1 MIYVVS
7 DIHGCYDEFC
17 RLLEKIHFSDED
29 IMYILGDMV
38 DRGPK
43 PVRLLQDLMGRH
55 NIYPIL
61 GNHEYMAF
69 TILKKTNVVVT
80 EENEYTLIKQFGKIE
95 RIVEKAGLSF
105 KVPFMESVYTLPK
118 EILLYDLAPSDVIT
132 GDKKTMICDCYVLWQ
147 ITDALKFSQTLNSSV
162 GNAESRIDTVVY
174 NATKSVIS
182 SMTQEQVISG
192 RSDLLQDAIIGNIGN
207 SMEQYGIAIL
217 EVETIKLDLPNDN
230 KEAVYERMISERDNI
245 AATHIAQGEAEAQK
259 IVNQTDKEV
268 AIMISEAE
276 KEAEILRAEGEAEYM
291 RIMSEAYSD
300 PGKADFYAYVR
311 SLDAAKAA
319 LQGEDKTLILSPESP
334 IAQIFY

>member
-1 MIYVVS
+1 MKKGIIAVV
-7 DIHGCYDEFC
+7 ITIVTF
-17 RLLEKIHFSDED
+17 LLI
-29 IMYILGDMV
+29 ITLGSS
-38 DRGPK
+38 
-43 PVRLLQDLMGRH
+43 
-55 NIYPIL
+55 I
-61 GNHEYMAF
+61 
-69 TILKKTNVVVT
+69 VVT
-80 EENEYTLIKQFGKIE
+80 QENEYTLIKQFGKVDRVIDE
-95 RIVEKAGLSF
+95 AGLSF
-105 KVPFMESVYTLPK
+105 KIPFVESVYTLPK

-132 GDKKTMICDCYVLWQ
+132 GDKKTMICDCYVLWE

-192 RSDLLQDAIIGNIGN
+192 RSDMLQDAIINNIGT

-217 EVETIKLDLPNDN
+217 EVETIKLDLPNAN

-245 AATHIAQGEAEAQK
+245 AATHIAQGQAEAQK
-259 IVNQTDKEV
+259 IRNQTDKEV

-291 RIMSEAYSD
+291 RILSEAYSD
-300 PGKADFYAYVR
+300 ESKADFYAYVR
-311 SLDAAKAA
+311 SLDAAKEA

-334 IAQIFY
+334 MAQIFY

>member
-1 MIYVVS
+1 MKKGIITAVITIAAFVL
-7 DIHGCYDEFC
+7 I
-17 RLLEKIHFSDED
+17 IV
-29 IMYILGDMV
+29 LGSS
-38 DRGPK
+38 
-43 PVRLLQDLMGRH
+43 
-55 NIYPIL
+55 
-61 GNHEYMAF
+61 
-69 TILKKTNVVVT
+69 VVVT
-80 EENEYTLIKQFGKIE
+80 QENEYTLIRQFGKVD
-95 RIVEKAGLSF
+95 RIISEPGLSF

-192 RSDLLQDAIIGNIGN
+192 RSDLLQDAIIGNIGT

>member
-1 MIYVVS
+1 MKKGIIAVV
-7 DIHGCYDEFC
+7 ITIVTF
-17 RLLEKIHFSDED
+17 LLI
-29 IMYILGDMV
+29 ITLGSS
-38 DRGPK
+38 
-43 PVRLLQDLMGRH
+43 
-55 NIYPIL
+55 I
-61 GNHEYMAF
+61 
-69 TILKKTNVVVT
+69 VVT
-80 EENEYTLIKQFGKIE
+80 QENEYTLIKQFGKVDRVIDE
-95 RIVEKAGLSF
+95 AGLSF
-105 KVPFMESVYTLPK
+105 KVPFVESVYTLPK

-132 GDKKTMICDCYVLWQ
+132 GDKKTMICDCYVLWE

-174 NATKSVIS
+174 NAAKSVIS

-192 RSDLLQDAIIGNIGN
+192 RSDQLQDAIINNIGN

-245 AATHIAQGEAEAQK
+245 AATHIAQGQAEAQK
-259 IVNQTDKEV
+259 IRNQTDKEV

-291 RIMSEAYSD
+291 RILSEAYSD
-300 PGKADFYAYVR
+300 ESKADFYAYVR
-311 SLDAAKAA
+311 SLDAAKEA

-334 IAQIFY
+334 MAQIFY

>member
-1 MIYVVS
+1 MKKGIIAVV
-7 DIHGCYDEFC
+7 ITIVTF
-17 RLLEKIHFSDED
+17 LLI
-29 IMYILGDMV
+29 ITLGSS
-38 DRGPK
+38 
-43 PVRLLQDLMGRH
+43 
-55 NIYPIL
+55 I
-61 GNHEYMAF
+61 
-69 TILKKTNVVVT
+69 VVT
-80 EENEYTLIKQFGKIE
+80 QENEYTLIKQFGKVDRVIDE
-95 RIVEKAGLSF
+95 AGLSF
-105 KVPFMESVYTLPK
+105 KVPFVESVYTLPK

-132 GDKKTMICDCYVLWQ
+132 GDKKTMICDCYVLWE

-192 RSDLLQDAIIGNIGN
+192 RSDMLQDAIINNIGS

-245 AATHIAQGEAEAQK
+245 AATHIAQGQAEAQK
-259 IVNQTDKEV
+259 IRNQTDKEV

-291 RIMSEAYSD
+291 RILSEAYSD
-300 PGKADFYAYVR
+300 ESRADFYAYVR
-311 SLDAAKAA
+311 SLDAAKEA

-334 IAQIFY
+334 MAQIFY